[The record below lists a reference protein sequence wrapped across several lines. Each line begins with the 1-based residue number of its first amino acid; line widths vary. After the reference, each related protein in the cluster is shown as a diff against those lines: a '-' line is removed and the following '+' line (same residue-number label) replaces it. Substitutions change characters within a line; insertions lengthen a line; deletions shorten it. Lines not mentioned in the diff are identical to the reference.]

1 MRPGRW
7 METVNITCR
16 QSAFATSNFECKV
29 FKKMVMI
36 ERRKGGCFVPLLRL
50 SPDRGR
56 NKKKSNLIR
65 QPLSTKFKLSS
76 VEAV

>member
-7 METVNITCR
+7 METVNITSR

-36 ERRKGGCFVPLLRL
+36 ERRKGGLLCTTPSTVTRPRKKQEKNPIL
-50 SPDRGR
+50 SASRCQQ
-56 NKKKSNLIR
+56 S
-65 QPLSTKFKLSS
+65 LS
-76 VEAV
+76 